1 MFHNTLIAGTTISTI
16 HNHTNNDII
25 RNKQDKDTKDSRAT
39 IGSSHCKGIHKEM
52 EITITNGLRTD
63 LENRDIEVVEIK
75 HPREDQYY
83 VLVDPRKATETKEPI
98 SAEIVNIST

>member
-1 MFHNTLIAGTTISTI
+1 
-16 HNHTNNDII
+16 
-25 RNKQDKDTKDSRAT
+25 
-39 IGSSHCKGIHKEM
+39 M

-63 LENRDIEVVEIK
+63 LENRDIEVVETK

-83 VLVDPRKATETKEPI
+83 VLVDPRKVTETKESI